1 MFYYIKGL
9 LTYLDSDRAVIEAGG
24 VGYSINISAA
34 TAQKLSTKLGE
45 TVIVYTAMG
54 LKDELPELY
63 GFYTEDELK
72 LFKSLITVSGIG
84 PKGAISI
91 LGSMTGEQLIA
102 AIANNDH
109 KLIARAPGIG
119 AKTAQKIVLELGD
132 RIRKNYGAVPAADGV
147 ATVISGDMAAVVDTL
162 IVYGFKREQIEK
174 ALTQVDRSLP
184 LEELLGETLKVL
196 GKM

>member
-1 MFYYIKGL
+1 MFYYIKGIL
-9 LTYLDSDRAVIEAGG
+9 AYLDAERAVIEAGG
-24 VGYSINISAA
+24 VGYSLCISAS
-34 TAQKLSTKLGE
+34 TAQKLSAKLGE
-45 TVIVYTAMG
+45 TVTVYTAMG

-102 AIANNDH
+102 AISAGDH

-132 RIRKNYGAVPAADGV
+132 RIRKNFGAPSLPYDAPATG
-147 ATVISGDMAAVVDTL
+147 GDMSAVVDTL

-174 ALTQVDRSLP
+174 ALCQVDRTLP